1 MVTVA
6 FLVVVMCAAIV
17 PPVVIS
23 KTSGTL
29 VVAIDV
35 VPVVV
40 RFVIAVVA
48 MAAAR
53 VGIKKENG
61 GIFALVSFAN

>member
-1 MVTVA
+1 M
-6 FLVVVMCAAIV
+6 
-17 PPVVIS
+17 S

-48 MAAAR
+48 MAAVR
-53 VGIKKENG
+53 VGIKNENG
-61 GIFALVSFAN
+61 GIFALVAIEN

>member
-1 MVTVA
+1 M
-6 FLVVVMCAAIV
+6 
-17 PPVVIS
+17 S

-53 VGIKKENG
+53 VGIKNENG
-61 GIFALVSFAN
+61 GIFALVSIEN